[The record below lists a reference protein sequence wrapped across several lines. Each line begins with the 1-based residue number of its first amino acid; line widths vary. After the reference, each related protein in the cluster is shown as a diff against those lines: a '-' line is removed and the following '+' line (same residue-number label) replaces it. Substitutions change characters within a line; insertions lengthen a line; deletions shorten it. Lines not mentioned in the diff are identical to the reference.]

1 MREKILLVLKG
12 MAMGAAA
19 LVPCVSGG
27 TIAFISGISEELLHS
42 FRRVTPSAVGILI
55 RQGWRPLWR
64 YINGTSLL
72 PLMSGVLLSIFTL
85 ARLVSY
91 AFDHYEV
98 LVWAFFFE
106 IGRASCRERGE
117 V

>member
-1 MREKILLVLKG
+1 MLEKILLLLKG
-12 MAMGAAA
+12 MEMGAAD
-19 LVPCVSGG
+19 LVPGVSGV
-27 TIAFISGISEELLHS
+27 TISFISVIYEELLHS
-42 FRRVTPSAVGILI
+42 LRRLTPSAVGILI
-55 RQGWRPLWR
+55 RQGWRPFWR
-64 YINGTSLL
+64 YINGTFLL
-72 PLMSGVLLSIFTL
+72 TLMSGVLLSIFTL